1 MLGAGNSWEEL
12 VLRGVLHGGDSD
24 STGQYESLSTIC
36 YSVHIQMTLLQQ
48 TISVAFALWGA
59 INGMKTVPARLY
71 ENLEYR
77 SRLEELGQQLFVFS
91 ASNQTS

>member
-1 MLGAGNSWEEL
+1 MEEIRTAL
-12 VLRGVLHGGDSD
+12 D
-24 STGQYESLSTIC
+24 STNLFLQFAASLQYNPTPPFNNN
-36 YSVHIQMTLLQQ
+36 
-48 TISVAFALWGA
+48 SVAFSLWGA
-59 INGMKTVPARLY
+59 IYGMKTVPARLY